1 MQLSNDKVQDIRGI
15 LPGLNLLEEIF
26 WWHLNQWYK
35 SVADQAA
42 VLLLPEITL
51 VSYLHDTM
59 RSIKFDSDYLKT
71 STFLFT

>member
-42 VLLLPEITL
+42 VLNNSSVISPQ
-51 VSYLHDTM
+51 YNAQ
-59 RSIKFDSDYLKT
+59 Y
-71 STFLFT
+71 

>member
-42 VLLLPEITL
+42 VLNNSSVISPR
-51 VSYLHDTM
+51 YNAQ
-59 RSIKFDSDYLKT
+59 Y
-71 STFLFT
+71 